1 MGGNVLKKLRSSK
14 GASLTFALLAFLVCA
29 VISAVLLAS
38 ASAAAGR
45 LSGLAEADQR
55 YYAVTSAA
63 QLFCDELSKDI
74 KSGDDVVYYNI
85 EWSKTE
91 TTSKKVIV
99 TTKGEDGYVTNTY
112 DHTSEEAPSY
122 GFSSSKDPMS
132 SSASFL
138 TKAAMYLAFGGKA
151 ETASSY
157 GDDFA
162 GLAFKNEAEF
172 DAQKKFPKIWNFTI
186 KESSNSNDYVGLK
199 VDACAT
205 MSSDGHIL
213 IEFTNHQ
220 ENGSAPPFK
229 VKVELVPSGFSGGI
243 EESITSRT
251 TTETS
256 SGEIQDVV
264 TITTRQTTTRSV
276 NIGWTIGNVTKVYNN
291 SEDTPVSNDEDT
303 PVTNDDGTP
312 VTNDEGE

>member
-63 QLFCDELSKDI
+63 QLFCDELSEDLKN
-74 KSGDDVVYYNI
+74 GDNVVYYNI

-91 TTSKKVIV
+91 TTSKKEII
-99 TTKGEDGYVTNTY
+99 TIKSTEEGYVSNTY
-112 DHTSEEAPSY
+112 DRMSEAEGPSY
-122 GFSSSKDPMS
+122 VFSSSPNPMS

-151 ETASSY
+151 DTASSY
-157 GDDFA
+157 GNDFA
-162 GLAFKNEAEF
+162 GLAFENEADF
-172 DAQKKFPKIWNFTI
+172 AAQRTFPKIWKFTI
-186 KESSNSNDYVGLK
+186 EESSNSKDYAGLK

-220 ENGSAPPFK
+220 DAGSAPPFS
-229 VKVELVPSGFSGGI
+229 VNVELVPSGFSGTI
-243 EESITSRT
+243 EESVNSWT
-251 TTETS
+251 TTVTS
-256 SGEIQDVV
+256 SDETYDSVM
-264 TITTRQTTTRSV
+264 ITTKKTTTRSV
-276 NIGWTIGNVTKVYNN
+276 NIGWTIGSVTKVYNN
-291 SEDTPVSNDEDT
+291 GEDT
-303 PVTNDDGTP
+303 PVTNDDGTT
-312 VTNDEGE
+312 VTNGEGE